1 MKDEANSA
9 GRQEQKRL
17 LDLLFTKLG
26 SVEYEVLKSRIIR
39 WQIG

>member
-1 MKDEANSA
+1 MKDEASAA

-26 SVEYEVLKSRIIR
+26 SVEYEVSRVVLNLVS
-39 WQIG
+39 